1 MAHAPHLSM
10 AFWSS
15 TLPASMREDTDDFD
29 YYMEIAREATRD
41 AEITQECE
49 DKLGRLM
56 FMPRTGKKS

>member
-1 MAHAPHLSM
+1 
-10 AFWSS
+10 
-15 TLPASMREDTDDFD
+15 MREDTDDFD